1 MRERAQRRRQK
12 AGGDLSGALE
22 VLRVDGLRVGSL
34 AEVKSSREP
43 GDPEERMRV
52 PEGSDRRAQQRE
64 QAPAPGVGIELTTHA
79 GALCVPVDVV
89 QVEEGVVLG
98 VRAPEDV
105 EAASWPMAISL
116 RARLRRIA
124 DALDPDVG
132 NGAGHLQASFR
143 RRTPRGDDQLA
154 RIDVEERQRP
164 LRIDDVD
171 GAVATAGLGHA
182 PRHRSGRAA
191 DRSRLEDP
199 QGVAIELEQQSVA
212 DTAPMALQLLHDRR
226 TGRFGR

>member
-1 MRERAQRRRQK
+1 MRKRAQRRCQI
-12 AGGDLSGALE
+12 AGGDLSGALK
-22 VLRVDGLRVGSL
+22 VLWVDGLRVGSL

-43 GDPEERMRV
+43 RDPEKRMRV

-64 QAPAPGVGIELTTHA
+64 QAPAPGVRIELTTDA

-105 EAASWPMAISL
+105 EAASWPMAIPL
-116 RARLRRIA
+116 RARIGRIA

-132 NGAGHLQASFR
+132 SGAGNLQPSLR
-143 RRTPRGDDQLA
+143 RRTPRGDDQLVRISGEEGQRPT
-154 RIDVEERQRP
+154 RIDN
-164 LRIDDVD
+164 VD
-171 GAVATAGLGHA
+171 GAVATAESGHA
-182 PRHRSGRAA
+182 RRHRGGRAT
-191 DRSRLEDP
+191 DRRRLEDP

-212 DTAPMALQLLHDRR
+212 HTAPIALQLLHARR